1 MRIKSVLIAAF
12 LLLQFN
18 SIAQLRNSNFV
29 FQNYNLQLDSFNGFI
44 LNSSYQLGSS
54 SLNTA
59 MFSDYLFSDRFDA
72 KNSQAFKESN
82 NAWSR
87 LSSLNANELRYISNK
102 GDDYWEISLDF
113 NNSIYAQMSKP
124 FSQLLLFGNKAFA
137 NQTVNSSTNNILDLN
152 YSNLSFKKTGIKT
165 DKWLVQW
172 QAGLVFIYGYA
183 NYSAN
188 ELSIFTEEEGSYLD
202 ISINEGRYTEK
213 NAGLDG
219 LGLNLGIEAVRSIS
233 DHQKLAI
240 EIKQISP
247 SLLFNK
253 KEYFL
258 DTSFRFDGI
267 NLDVED
273 FESDNFNN
281 LLDSLYE
288 DLLRSK
294 GNNKDFVFLPIDIN
308 LSYFHQLVNEDILI
322 LKLSSTDFGTY
333 GLSAELNYIHNLNEN
348 MQWTS
353 SLSYGVFSQ
362 LYFSQQ
368 VEILFNNAW
377 HLNAAI
383 HGLNALIIPRS
394 SHFYG
399 ASLGIAMD
407 L

>member
-1 MRIKSVLIAAF
+1 MRIKTVLIAAI

-18 SIAQLRNSNFV
+18 STAQLSNSNFV

-59 MFSDYLFSDRFDA
+59 MFSDYLFSDRFEA
-72 KNSQAFKESN
+72 KNSQKFKESN
-82 NAWSR
+82 SQWSR
-87 LSSLNANELRYISNK
+87 LSSLNANELRYINNQ
-102 GDDYWEISLDF
+102 GENYWELSLDF
-113 NNSIYAQMSKP
+113 NNTVYAQMSKP

-137 NQTVNSSTNNILDLN
+137 NQTVKSETNNLLDLN
-152 YSNLSFKKTGIKT
+152 YSNLSFKKTAIRNEN
-165 DKWLVQW
+165 WLVQW

-188 ELSIFTEEEGSYLD
+188 ELSIFTEEEGNYLD
-202 ISINEGRYTEK
+202 ISIVDGRYTEK

-219 LGLNLGIEAVRSIS
+219 LGLNLGISAVRKIS
-233 DHQKLAI
+233 DNQKFAV

-253 KEYFL
+253 QEYQM
-258 DTSFRFDGI
+258 DTAFRFEGI
-267 NLDVED
+267 NLDVQD
-273 FESDNFNN
+273 FESDNFNK
-281 LLDSLYE
+281 LLDSLYD

-294 GNNKDFVFLPIDIN
+294 GNDKSFVFLPFEIN
-308 LSYFHQLVNEDILI
+308 LSYFHQLVNDDILSI
-322 LKLSSTDFGTY
+322 RLSSTDFGTY
-333 GLSAELNYIHNLNEN
+333 GLSAELNYIHNLNQN

-353 SLSYGVFSQ
+353 TMAYGLFTQ
-362 LYFSQQ
+362 LYFSQRLE
-368 VEILFNNAW
+368 VLFGNAL
-377 HLNAAI
+377 HINAAV

-394 SHFYG
+394 SNFYG
-399 ASLGIAMD
+399 ASLGIALD